1 MLPLLPAMRA
11 AVAVD
16 VVVEETVVERAHR
29 RQLRNL
35 RLHRHLM
42 LLRKADVADA
52 EETSAAAACRSSC
65 AAVVAATA
73 AAVAAEQIHSP
84 ACNLPQ
90 LPPAARLLVAVAALA
105 VVAAGSVDLAEPSTS
120 WSPASTWCG

>member
-65 AAVVAATA
+65 AAGGAATA
-73 AAVAAEQIHSP
+73 AAGGAGENHSP
-84 ACNLPQ
+84 ARHPPPR
-90 LPPAARLLVAVAALA
+90 PPAAAAV
-105 VVAAGSVDLAEPSTS
+105 
-120 WSPASTWCG
+120 W